1 MVENKRVVTVV
12 CNVQDMYGLCS
23 DVDRFYL
30 VSKDFQEE
38 IFYLL
43 AVEISENWLL
53 HLVVNWPDWT
63 GASPL

>member
-1 MVENKRVVTVV
+1 MVENKRVVTAV
-12 CNVQDMYGLCS
+12 CNVQDMYGLYR

-38 IFYLL
+38 ISHPL
-43 AVEISENWLL
+43 AVEISEKWLL